1 MGPRPNK
8 TRKYRQNTK
17 AIAVF
22 RDKTVE
28 GEVVLQN
35 LPKNRVEVHATFTKL
50 PPGKHG
56 FHIHT
61 AGDLR
66 GEGCKGLCAHYH
78 SGPSN
83 TSHGDEPRKGVRKQ
97 RHTGDLGNIELPSS
111 GPFTKQYI
119 LSGTSVQDLW
129 GRSIIVHADE
139 DDLGY
144 GDHDDSKITGHS
156 GARLACAILG
166 RGN

>member
-1 MGPRPNK
+1 MGPRPNQ

-28 GEVVLQN
+28 GEVVLSN
-35 LPKNRVEVHATFTKL
+35 LPKNRIEVDATFTKL

-66 GEGCKGLCAHYH
+66 GEGCKGLCSHYH
-78 SGPSN
+78 SGPSV
-83 TSHGDEPRKGVRKQ
+83 SHGDEPNKGSRRQ

-111 GPFTKQYI
+111 GPFRKKYI
-119 LSGTSVQDLW
+119 LSGTSIQDLW

-144 GDHDDSKITGHS
+144 GEHDDSKTTGHS